1 LNDFSLFLIEEVIQ
15 MLRLKSTKNRFIKKQ
30 QGTVLVTVLLVVAFV
45 AILVVEVNKTVSYQ
59 AHLNRNLMNRDQ
71 AYSYLMGMEE
81 LAKIYLKKAFESE
94 KEETVHLGQSWAQD
108 DIVFP
113 IDGGA
118 MSASIIDMQSCFNLN
133 SLGIIDSPNGN
144 SGGTNAQPATGNPLG
159 LTPTATGVAPVTAS
173 EEIFT
178 TLLEKLLD
186 DTEIQPSA
194 LASAVKDWIDEDTTP
209 SGPDGVEDIYYQGL
223 EVPYLPPN
231 GPIAHVSELRTIKS
245 FDHSSYTKIFDYI
258 CVLPDGQDN
267 KLNVNTITA
276 ERAELLYA
284 ALGGKISQNIINEI
298 ISERPE
304 DGYDMQE
311 FWDKVGSGATVRK
324 NLKERLDITSRY
336 FQMNAKAEI
345 NRTKVYMK
353 TLFVRE
359 DDNQFKVV
367 SRYFGKE

>member
-1 LNDFSLFLIEEVIQ
+1 MRHNKFTGSFAN
-15 MLRLKSTKNRFIKKQ
+15 TKQ

-45 AILVVEVNKTVSYQ
+45 AILVVEVNKTVNYQ

-71 AYSYLMGMEE
+71 AYSYLKGMEE
-81 LAKIYLKKAFESE
+81 LAKIYLKKAFDSE

-118 MSASIIDMQSCFNLN
+118 MSASITDMQSCFNLN
-133 SLGIIDSPNGN
+133 SMGIADKTNTA
-144 SGGTNAQPATGNPLG
+144 GGGSNPQANNNQVG
-159 LTPTATGVAPVTAS
+159 LTSPQPSPSVTGVAPVTAS

-178 TLLEKLLD
+178 TLLEKVLD
-186 DTEIQPSA
+186 NTEIQPSA
-194 LASAVKDWIDEDTTP
+194 LAAAVKDWIDEDATP
-209 SGPDGVEDIYYQGL
+209 TGADGVEDIYYQGL

-245 FDHSSYTKIFDYI
+245 FDNSSYAKILDFI
-258 CVLPDGQDN
+258 CVLPEGNDN
-267 KLNVNTITA
+267 KLNVNTIPT

-284 ALGGKISQNIINEI
+284 ALGGKISQKIVDEI

-304 DGYDMQE
+304 DGYELQE
-311 FWDKVGSGATVRK
+311 FWEKVGSAANVK
-324 NLKERLDITSRY
+324 NNLKERLDVTSSY

-345 NRTKVYMK
+345 GRTKVHMK
-353 TLFVRE
+353 TLFIRE

>member
-1 LNDFSLFLIEEVIQ
+1 MSDNKFTDDFATS
-15 MLRLKSTKNRFIKKQ
+15 KQ

-45 AILVVEVNKTVSYQ
+45 AILVVEVNKTVTYQ

-71 AYSYLMGMEE
+71 AYSYLKGMEE
-81 LAKIYLKKAFESE
+81 LAKIYLKKSFDSE
-94 KEETVHLGQSWAQD
+94 KEETVHLGQPWAQD

-118 MSASIIDMQSCFNLN
+118 MSASITDMQSCFNLN
-133 SLGIIDSPNGN
+133 SMGVVDEPNSAGVNSSPTN
-144 SGGTNAQPATGNPLG
+144 SGSPTSTTPTGSRSPQPSPPATG
-159 LTPTATGVAPVTAS
+159 VPVITAS

-178 TLLEKLLD
+178 TLLEKVLD
-186 DTEIQPSA
+186 NSEIQPSA
-194 LASAVKDWIDEDTTP
+194 LAAAVKDWIDEDATP
-209 SGPDGVEDIYYQGL
+209 TGPDGVEDIYYQGL

-245 FDHSSYTKIFDYI
+245 FDGGSYAKMLEYI
-258 CVLPDGQDN
+258 CVLPKGDDN
-267 KLNVNTITA
+267 KLNVNTIPT

-284 ALGGKISQNIINEI
+284 ALGGKVTQKIVNEI

-304 DGYDMQE
+304 DGYELQE
-311 FWDKVGSGATVRK
+311 FWEKVSSAATVK
-324 NLKERLDITSRY
+324 ENLKERLDVTSRY
-336 FQMNAKAEI
+336 FQMKAKAEI
-345 NRTKVYMK
+345 GRTKVHMK
-353 TLFVRE
+353 TLFIRE